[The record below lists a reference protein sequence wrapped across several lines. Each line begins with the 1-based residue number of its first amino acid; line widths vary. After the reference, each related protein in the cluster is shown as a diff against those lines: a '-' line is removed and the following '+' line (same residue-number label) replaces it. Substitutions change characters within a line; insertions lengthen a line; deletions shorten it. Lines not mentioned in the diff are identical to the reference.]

1 MNATEATADGPRGP
15 GMVELENVHKI
26 YMTGSVPVR
35 ALAGVELTIGK
46 GEFVSVMG
54 PSGCG
59 KSTLLNIIGAIDAP
73 TQGRIRVA
81 GIDLLGLSDDDLS
94 DFRRDRVGFVYQFYN
109 LIPSLTAYEN
119 IELPLAFKGRSAEER
134 RARVTELLDLV
145 GLEDRA
151 DHTPSRLSG
160 GEQQRV
166 AIARALA
173 NSPDLMLLDE
183 PTGDLDSATG
193 EAILGLLK
201 DLNRTQGVTLVL
213 VSHDLRVAQTAD
225 RTVLMEDGR
234 IIGRNFKGD
243 HEAGEG

>member
-1 MNATEATADGPRGP
+1 MNTTEATTGSPKGP

-35 ALAGVELTIGK
+35 ALAGVELVIGK
-46 GEFVSVMG
+46 GEYVSIMG

-81 GIDLLGLSDDDLS
+81 GVDLLGLTDDDLS

-119 IELPLAFKGRSAEER
+119 IELPLTFKGKSSEER
-134 RARVTELLDLV
+134 RARVTELLDLI
-145 GLEDRA
+145 GLEDRS

-201 DLNRTQGVTLVL
+201 ELNRTQGVTLVL

-234 IIGRNFKGD
+234 IIGRDFKGD
-243 HEAGEG
+243 LEAGEG